1 MKNPSGSGAG
11 ARPGSGRK
19 ILAIGCGAFRM
30 KAIMKADEVK
40 AAAGILV
47 VEDDRRVTESLQQ
60 GLSEAGFAVATAARL
75 AAADNHLAQGVPALV
90 VLDLNLPDGDGRLWL
105 RRVRAAG
112 HRMPVIILTARDTLP
127 ERVAGLD
134 EGADDY
140 LTKPFAFAELLAR
153 IRARLRTAAA
163 QTDDDVLGVG
173 DLEIDRLRRQVRR
186 AGRAVDLTAREFDV
200 LALLAQWRGQPV
212 SRDLLAREVWK
223 INRRLTPLDNVIECI
238 CAFAGENRQE
248 PRGQTHS
255 YRAGWGL
262 PAGGGEHMS
271 FPFRSRT
278 FLYLLLLLG
287 LFVAS
292 QAMIYTLVE
301 WAHRHANP
309 YENFAEGI
317 MEVVQGVGLTLL
329 LVPLLAGV
337 AWWLARRITGPL
349 NAVAATAQR
358 IRGGQ
363 WAERIETATN
373 AG

>member
-1 MKNPSGSGAG
+1 
-11 ARPGSGRK
+11 
-19 ILAIGCGAFRM
+19 M

-75 AAADNHLAQGVPALV
+75 AAADTHLAQGVPALV

-223 INRRLTPLDNVIECI
+223 INRRLTPLDNVIDVHLSHLREKI
-238 CAFAGENRQE
+238 DKNRAAKLIHTV
-248 PRGQTHS
+248 R
-255 YRAGWGL
+255 
-262 PAGGGEHMS
+262 
-271 FPFRSRT
+271 
-278 FLYLLLLLG
+278 
-287 LFVAS
+287 
-292 QAMIYTLVE
+292 
-301 WAHRHANP
+301 
-309 YENFAEGI
+309 
-317 MEVVQGVGLTLL
+317 GVGFR
-329 LVPLLAGV
+329 LAEEN
-337 AWWLARRITGPL
+337 T
-349 NAVAATAQR
+349 
-358 IRGGQ
+358 
-363 WAERIETATN
+363 
-373 AG
+373 